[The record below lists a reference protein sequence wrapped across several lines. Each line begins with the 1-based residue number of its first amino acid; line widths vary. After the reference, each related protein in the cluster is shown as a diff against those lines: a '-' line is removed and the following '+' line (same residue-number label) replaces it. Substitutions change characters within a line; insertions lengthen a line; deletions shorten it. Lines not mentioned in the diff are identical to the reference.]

1 MRTTSATKCRNKLP
15 KSGAILF
22 LAICASLLASQL
34 VLAQE
39 CTLAIQLKDP
49 YIRSD
54 YETVIDFWQRPQAAM
69 TSEEMYENIQISSY
83 GDELPTFNRDSG
95 SRILDPISMECI
107 TCHDGT
113 LASSIHYKVSSRG
126 QGEGRSMGSINGSHP
141 VGSNYTRFTSKREY
155 VPSYNLPR
163 NMILMNGKISCI
175 TCHDMLS
182 RSQAYLV
189 VDMAGSNLC
198 FACHRK

>member
-1 MRTTSATKCRNKLP
+1 MKTTSNYRNNLA
-15 KSGAILF
+15 KSGTILF
-22 LAICASLLASQL
+22 LAICVCLLASQP
-34 VLAQE
+34 VCAQE

-54 YETVIDFWQRPQAAM
+54 YQTVIDYWQRPQAAM
-69 TSEEMYENIQISSY
+69 TAEEMYENIQISSY
-83 GDELPTFNRDSG
+83 ADELPTFTQGSG

-113 LASSIHYKVSSRG
+113 MAGSIHYKVSS
-126 QGEGRSMGSINGSHP
+126 ERSSIGTINGSHP
-141 VGSNYTRFTSKREY
+141 VGTDYTRYISKREY

-163 NMILMNGKISCI
+163 NMILMNGKISCV

-182 RSQAYLV
+182 RNQAYLV
-189 VDMAGSNLC
+189 VDMTSSNLC
-198 FACHRK
+198 FSCHKK

>member
-1 MRTTSATKCRNKLP
+1 MRTFSANNCQSKTS
-15 KSGAILF
+15 KSGIILF
-22 LAICASLLASQL
+22 LVICVFLLASQL
-34 VLAQE
+34 VCAQE
-39 CTLAIQLKDP
+39 CTLAIQLNDP

-54 YETVIDFWQRPQAAM
+54 YQTVIDYWQKPQSAM
-69 TSEEMYENIQISSY
+69 TAEEMYGNIQNSSY
-83 GDELPTFNRDSG
+83 SDELPTFTPDSG

-113 LASSIHYKVSSRG
+113 LAGSIHYKVSSMD
-126 QGEGRSMGSINGSHP
+126 QGEGRSVGSINGSHP
-141 VGSNYTRFTSKREY
+141 VGTDYSRYISKREY

-163 NMILMNGKISCI
+163 NMILMNGKISCV

-182 RSQAYLV
+182 RNQAYLV
-189 VDMAGSNLC
+189 VDMTSSNLC